1 MQLARIVDCRTI
13 VWNGLMPSSLHVVD
27 FGLNGAYF
35 VPSIS
40 KNEPTIG
47 CQWRLHDIDIRY
59 LWLEEHGGCQHARMR
74 THIYLRTFEA
84 WLSYADDAQRQEQEY
99 EYVSSVDH

>member
-1 MQLARIVDCRTI
+1 
-13 VWNGLMPSSLHVVD
+13 
-27 FGLNGAYF
+27 
-35 VPSIS
+35 
-40 KNEPTIG
+40 
-47 CQWRLHDIDIRY
+47 LHDIDIRY